1 MTSIQTKED
10 FLQALTDDPSFKT
23 AVLEALMPEDEAATM
38 PALTAA
44 ILDELRESR
53 KTQEL
58 ILATIGKMAGDI
70 EGMATDIG
78 HLIGDNLERR
88 MGYALPS
95 ELRTG
100 YGVREM
106 SVLVYP
112 AREEAV
118 APDFLNDLDSARASG
133 TITEDERA
141 RALRTDMIIAE
152 LGNDGTWT
160 RFFAAEASNSIN
172 NEDID
177 RAVRTAEILERV
189 YGSPVVPVAV
199 GHRVGDAVR
208 RYNSREGRR
217 RARIMILNR

>member
-10 FLQALTDDPSFKT
+10 FLEALTDDPAFKT
-23 AVLEALMPEDEAATM
+23 AVWEALMPEDEAATM

-53 KTQEL
+53 KTQEESRKTQEL
-58 ILATIGKMAGDI
+58 ILASIGQMT
-70 EGMATDIG
+70 TDIG
-78 HLIGDNLERR
+78 HLVGDNLERK

-118 APDFLNDLDSARASG
+118 TPEFLNDLDDARASG

-141 RALRTDMIIAE
+141 RVLNTDMIIAE
-152 LGNDGTWT
+152 LGDDGRQT

-172 NEDID
+172 NDDLD

-189 YGSPVVPVAV
+189 HALHVVPIAF
-199 GHRVGDAVR
+199 GHQVGDAVR
-208 RYNSREGRR
+208 RYNNQEGKRR
-217 RARIMILNR
+217 VRIITLNR

>member
-10 FLQALTDDPSFKT
+10 FLRALADDPAFKT
-23 AVLEALMPEDEAATM
+23 AVRDALMSEVLAD
-38 PALTAA
+38 

-53 KTQEL
+53 KIQEL
-58 ILATIGKMAGDI
+58 MLASIGRMSGDI
-70 EGMATDIG
+70 NSMSGRIDSMATDIG
-78 HLIGDNLERR
+78 HLIGDNLERK

-112 AREEAV
+112 AREDVVTPE
-118 APDFLNDLDSARASG
+118 FLNDLDAARASG

-141 RALRTDMIIAE
+141 RVLNTDMIISE
-152 LGNDGTWT
+152 LGDDGQRT

-172 NEDID
+172 NDDID
-177 RAVRTAEILERV
+177 RAVRTAEIMEKIHGL
-189 YGSPVVPVAV
+189 PVVPIAF
-199 GHRVGDAVR
+199 GHQVGDAVR
-208 RYNSREGRR
+208 RYNNREGRR
-217 RARIMILNR
+217 RVRIITLNR

>member
-10 FLQALTDDPSFKT
+10 FLEALTDDPAFKT
-23 AVLEALMPEDEAATM
+23 AVWEALMPEDEAATM
-38 PALTAA
+38 PALMTA

-58 ILATIGKMAGDI
+58 ILTS
-70 EGMATDIG
+70 IG
-78 HLIGDNLERR
+78 HLVGDNLERK

-106 SVLVYP
+106 STLVYP

-118 APDFLNDLDSARASG
+118 TLDFLNDLDDARASG

-141 RALRTDMIIAE
+141 RVLNTDMIIAE
-152 LGNDGTWT
+152 LGDDGRQT

-172 NEDID
+172 NDDLD

-189 YGSPVVPVAV
+189 YALHVVPIAF
-199 GHRVGDAVR
+199 GHQVGDAVR
-208 RYNSREGRR
+208 RYNNQEGRR
-217 RARIMILNR
+217 RVRIITLNR

>member
-10 FLQALTDDPSFKT
+10 FLEALTDDPAFKT

-38 PALTAA
+38 PALMAA
-44 ILDELRESR
+44 MLNELRESR

-58 ILATIGKMAGDI
+58 ILASIGQMT
-70 EGMATDIG
+70 TDIG
-78 HLIGDNLERR
+78 HLVGDNLERK

-106 SVLVYP
+106 STLVYP

-118 APDFLNDLDSARASG
+118 TPDFLNDLDDARASG
-133 TITEDERA
+133 TITEDERE
-141 RALRTDMIIAE
+141 RVLNTDMIIAE
-152 LGNDGTWT
+152 LGDDGRQT

-172 NEDID
+172 NDDLD

-189 YGSPVVPVAV
+189 YALHVVPIAF
-199 GHRVGDAVR
+199 GHQVGDAVR
-208 RYNSREGRR
+208 RYNNQEGRR
-217 RARIMILNR
+217 RVRIITLNR